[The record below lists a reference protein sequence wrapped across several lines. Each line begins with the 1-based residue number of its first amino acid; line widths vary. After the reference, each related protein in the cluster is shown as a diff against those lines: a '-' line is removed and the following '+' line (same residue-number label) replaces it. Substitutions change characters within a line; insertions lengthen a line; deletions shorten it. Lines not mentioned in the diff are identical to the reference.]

1 MKLALG
7 TAQFGMQY
15 GVANHAGKP
24 SEVEVKEILQIASSL
39 GINTLDTAIA
49 YGDCEERLGRI
60 GVPNWQIISKLPA
73 LTGNLTSVYD
83 EVRAAVQD
91 SLQRLRVDRI
101 YGLLLHRP
109 EQLLEKNGDTI
120 YRALEQIKI
129 DGLVHKLG
137 ISVYDPV
144 SLEMILPS
152 FSFDLVQTPFSPFDQ
167 RVILS
172 GWASRL
178 KSLEIE
184 LHVRSI
190 FLQGLLLMRNDK
202 RPNQFD
208 RWSPLWNKWH
218 EWLRDM
224 NITALQA
231 CLGFV
236 ASFPQI
242 DRILVGVENA
252 NQLLEIVE
260 GIQRPAIVLPDEFCS
275 SDLGLINPANWPL
288 LNSVNKTNLQ
298 QIARKK

>member
-15 GVANHAGKP
+15 GVANSIGQP
-24 SEVEVKEILQIASSL
+24 SEVEVKEILQIASSH

-73 LTGNLTSVYD
+73 FASDTSNIYE
-83 EVRAAVQD
+83 EVRSVIQG
-91 SLQRLRVDRI
+91 SLQRLGVDQI

-109 EQLLEKNGDTI
+109 EQLLEKNGEDL
-120 YRALEQIKI
+120 YRALEQVKK
-129 DGLVHKLG
+129 DGLVHKIG
-137 ISVYDPV
+137 ISIYDPA
-144 SLEMILPS
+144 SLEIILPS
-152 FSFDLVQTPFSPFDQ
+152 FNFDLAQIPFSPFDQ
-167 RVILS
+167 RVIFS

-178 KSLEIE
+178 KSLGIE

-190 FLQGLLLMRNDK
+190 FLQGLLLMENGK

-208 RWSPLWNKWH
+208 RWSPLWRRWH
-218 EWLRDM
+218 EWLQDM

-242 DRILVGVENA
+242 DRILVGVENT
-252 NQLLEIVE
+252 NQLLEIIE
-260 GIQRPAIVLPDEFCS
+260 GVQRPALAIPDEFYS
-275 SDLGLINPANWPL
+275 TDLDLINPANWSS
-288 LNSVNKTNLQ
+288 LNSVK
-298 QIARKK
+298 